1 MQMPREQ
8 RNVNL
13 AQILL
18 DMAATGNTIEDEIQF
33 YHEGGEAD
41 MIELINV
48 EMVLIDSITEQDVL
62 AAVEKLVEER
72 LYEALHKELVLMLG
86 YDTNQVYD
94 FWQEAIEN
102 GSFQPPLARLVEDFK
117 TYINEN

>member
-94 FWQEAIEN
+94 FWQEAIAN
-102 GSFQPPLARLVEDFK
+102 GDALGAYAGLLALGAHS
-117 TYINEN
+117 